1 MTTAIALVV
10 ALLCLAEHA
19 RGTVSCR
26 TACAQCAART
36 EHQALLEV
44 YCAMCHECRERRRA
58 WRHFAPRRRKS
69 PNLKPNHRANSADE
83 FPDESPDGPP
93 GGPPE
98 GPPEE
103 PRCPEPPPCDSEQLD
118 GPPDMLMPTTPEQG
132 PPASLPPAPFPA
144 PAQPSAGPAPCCLP
158 MCPYAQPYAPPCT
171 ADNSPQKMTLPEPTT
186 AAPTEYFYIHVGVP
200 KDIINNM

>member
-1 MTTAIALVV
+1 MTTARGMSGAMTTAIALVV

-69 PNLKPNHRANSADE
+69 PNLKPNHRANSADGRISGRV
-83 FPDESPDGPP
+83 PGRAAGWTARGAAGGAALPRAAALRLGTAGWPP
-93 GGPPE
+93 GHAHADDAGTGAARLATPGPVP
-98 GPPEE
+98 GA
-103 PRCPEPPPCDSEQLD
+103 RATVRGARALLSSHVSLRAALRATLHRGQL
-118 GPPDMLMPTTPEQG
+118 
-132 PPASLPPAPFPA
+132 A
-144 PAQPSAGPAPCCLP
+144 
-158 MCPYAQPYAPPCT
+158 
-171 ADNSPQKMTLPEPTT
+171 
-186 AAPTEYFYIHVGVP
+186 TEDDVTGTDHGRAY
-200 KDIINNM
+200 